1 MRIQLRFVTM
11 SLEEEHDTAAGEMQ
25 DNETSQSDGY
35 NLAMET
41 GLCCQAKEM
50 TENENCDRSE
60 HRSSYILSE
69 ELEENDKQNNG
80 QEAESEELNINKKLA
95 MLQNVFKTVGG
106 DLEDIKTLMLR
117 LREILNNGYRRENCV
132 DLNRNE
138 RPCSSGESST
148 DREVIV
154 IDDDDDKDP
163 MQQSP
168 PSQGQASLAGPTR
181 ESSLDCIDDSKYS
194 TLVAD
199 IEILKNKLVALKRN
213 LAE

>member
-1 MRIQLRFVTM
+1 M
-11 SLEEEHDTAAGEMQ
+11 SLEEKHNSTADEMPDT
-25 DNETSQSDGY
+25 DETNQSVVY
-35 NLAMET
+35 NLALDT
-41 GLCCQAKEM
+41 VHCSQTKEI
-50 TENENCDRSE
+50 TEKENCDKSE
-60 HRSSYILSE
+60 HHSSCILSE
-69 ELEENDKQNNG
+69 ELEENDKQNNA
-80 QEAESEELNINKKLA
+80 QEPESEELNINKKLA

-117 LREILNNGYRRENCV
+117 LREILSNGSRRENCV
-132 DLNRNE
+132 DLNHNE

-148 DREVIV
+148 DKEVIV
-154 IDDDDDKDP
+154 INDDDDDDDDDEP

-168 PSQGQASLAGPTR
+168 RSQGQANLAGPTR
-181 ESSLDCIDDSKYS
+181 ESSQDNIDDSKYS